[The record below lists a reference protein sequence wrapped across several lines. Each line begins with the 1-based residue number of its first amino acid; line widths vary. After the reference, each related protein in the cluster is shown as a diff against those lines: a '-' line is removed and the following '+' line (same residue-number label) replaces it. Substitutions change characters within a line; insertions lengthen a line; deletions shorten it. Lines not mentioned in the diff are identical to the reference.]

1 MGTSMNLLLNK
12 VYSHSL
18 WYLSYHDVVKQ
29 YDSKDYKINIRESQL
44 FAMLSKAL
52 GMPFAM

>member
-1 MGTSMNLLLNK
+1 MGTSMNLLLSK
-12 VYSHSL
+12 VYSHTL
-18 WYLSYHDVVKQ
+18 WYLSYYDVVKQ

-52 GMPFAM
+52 GMPFAI